1 MENFADKTVVIT
13 GGATGIGFALAK
25 AFGVDGASIV
35 IGEPREDRLK
45 QAAAA
50 LAELDVDARYL
61 VTDVTDPASVDA
73 LADFAWDAFGS
84 VDILINNAGISI
96 PREPVTDLPLEKLH
110 AVFDVNF
117 FGVWHGCTAFG
128 KRMVAQGTPAAIYNL
143 ASENAFFTAVPNSA
157 AYVAS
162 KHAVMGFTEAFREE
176 MPDHINVGAIFPG
189 FVLSEMT
196 GGDAAKFAMDT
207 DEFAGI
213 VLEQIRAGESFIV
226 SHAYNIEHINARHAR
241 LGSAF
246 AKYAPRYEGDDEY
259 DVPTLIAKFQAARKE
274 GGGD

>member
-25 AFGVDGASIV
+25 AFGADGAKIIV
-35 IGEPREDRLK
+35 GEPREDRLK
-45 QAAAA
+45 QAVAA
-50 LAELDVDARYL
+50 LTELGIDARYL

-117 FGVWHGCTAFG
+117 FGVWHGCAAFG

-143 ASENAFFTAVPNSA
+143 ASENAIFTAVPKSA

-176 MPDHINVGAIFPG
+176 MPDHISVGAIFPG

-196 GGDAAKFAMDT
+196 RADATKFAMDT
-207 DEFAGI
+207 DEFAEI
-213 VLEQIRAGESFIV
+213 VIKQIRAGESFIV
-226 SHAYNIEHINARHAR
+226 SHAHNIEHVNARHAR
-241 LGSAF
+241 LNSAF

-259 DVPTLIAKFQAARKE
+259 DVPTLIAKFRAAQKE

>member
-25 AFGVDGASIV
+25 AFGTEGAKIV

-45 QAAAA
+45 QAADA
-50 LAELDVDARYL
+50 LTELGIEARYL
-61 VTDVTDPASVDA
+61 VTDVTDPSSVEA
-73 LADFAWDAFGS
+73 LADFAWGAFGS

-96 PREPVTDLPLEKLH
+96 AREPVTDLPLEKLH

-117 FGVWHGCTAFG
+117 FGVWHGCAIFG
-128 KRMVAQGTPAAIYNL
+128 KRMIAQGTPAAIYNL
-143 ASENAFFTAVPNSA
+143 ASENAFFTAVPNSS

-162 KHAVMGFTEAFREE
+162 KHAVMGFTEALREE
-176 MPDHINVGAIFPG
+176 MPDHIRVGTIFPG

-207 DEFAGI
+207 DEFAAI
-213 VLEQIRAGESFIV
+213 VIKQIRAGEYFIV
-226 SHAYNIEHINARHAR
+226 SHAFNIEHINARHAR
-241 LGSAF
+241 LADAF
-246 AKYAPRYEGDDEY
+246 VKYAPRYEGDDEY
-259 DVPTLIAKFQAARKE
+259 DVPTLIAKFQAARRE
-274 GGGD
+274 GGSD

>member
-25 AFGVDGASIV
+25 AFGTDGAKII

-45 QAAAA
+45 QAADA
-50 LAELDVDARYL
+50 LAELGIETRYL
-61 VTDVTDPASVDA
+61 VTDVTDPSSVEA

-96 PREPVTDLPLEKLH
+96 AREPVTDLPLEKLH

-117 FGVWHGCTAFG
+117 FGVWHGCASFG
-128 KRMVAQGTPAAIYNL
+128 KRMIAQGSPAAIYNL

-176 MPDHINVGAIFPG
+176 MPDHICVGTIFPG

-196 GGDAAKFAMDT
+196 GGNAAKFAMDT
-207 DEFAGI
+207 DEFAGNVI
-213 VLEQIRAGESFIV
+213 KQIRAGEHFIV
-226 SHAYNIEHINARHAR
+226 SHAFNIEHINARHAR
-241 LGSAF
+241 LAEAF

-259 DVPTLIAKFQAARKE
+259 DVPTLIAKFQAARRE
-274 GGGD
+274 GGSA